1 MQNKKH
7 TIKRGLVRLLGDE
20 RYQAV
25 SIPLFAI
32 VLSLLA
38 GAAVIL
44 CLGKNPLTA
53 YQNLLQGSGLLPK
66 ASYAGYKSMLTDF
79 TSFLNAWTPML
90 FASLSVA
97 VALRAGLFNI
107 GVSGQML
114 TAGFITTL
122 AVGYSSLAAPAAK
135 PLVLVI
141 GILTGA
147 LVGGM
152 IGWLKHQFNINE
164 VVSSI
169 MINYIAQYVISFF
182 INTYYVNP
190 VSRQSNVVSKA
201 ARLTLMDTPVGNLK
215 MDIPLGII
223 LAVITAVFIKF
234 LLDRTTFGYELKC
247 VGTSRNA
254 ARYAGINV
262 GKNVV
267 MAMVV
272 SGALAG
278 LAGVTYYLG
287 YFGSI
292 QPRVLSS
299 TGFDA
304 IAVSLLA
311 NSNPVGIIFS
321 SFLITVISKGS
332 TYMNSASGLESEI
345 ASVITGV
352 ILLFSAC
359 GAFIRYKVKTAK
371 DELEEEAARPAAGNA
386 AGEKP
391 TGPADGQ
398 AREMLG
404 EPAAGM
410 TGKMPGGPDGQSPD
424 KAVGRATERGG
435 R

>member
-1 MQNKKH
+1 MHKNKH
-7 TIKRGLVRLLGDE
+7 TFKRGMVRLLGNE

-25 SIPLFAI
+25 TIPLFAI
-32 VLSLLA
+32 ILSLLA
-38 GAAVIL
+38 GAVIIL
-44 CLGKNPLTA
+44 FQGKNPLAA

-66 ASYAGYKSMLTDF
+66 ATYAGYKSMLTDF
-79 TSFLNAWTPML
+79 TSFMNAWTPML

-122 AVGYSSLAAPAAK
+122 IVGYSSLSAPIAK
-135 PLVLVI
+135 PMVLVV
-141 GILTGA
+141 GIIVGA

-152 IGWLKHQFNINE
+152 IGWLKYQFNINE

-169 MINYIAQYVISFF
+169 MINYIAQYDISFF
-182 INTYYVNP
+182 INTYLVNP
-190 VSRQSNVVSKA
+190 VSRQSNAVSKA

-215 MDIPLGII
+215 MDIPLGIL
-223 LAVITAVFIKF
+223 LAVIAAFLVKF

-262 GKNVV
+262 GKNIV
-267 MAMVV
+267 MAMFF

-292 QPRVLSS
+292 QPKVLPS

-359 GAFIRYKVKTAK
+359 GAFIQYKIKTFK
-371 DELEEEAARPAAGNA
+371 DDLKEEE
-386 AGEKP
+386 
-391 TGPADGQ
+391 T
-398 AREMLG
+398 
-404 EPAAGM
+404 
-410 TGKMPGGPDGQSPD
+410 KMHTEHQTPS
-424 KAVGRATERGG
+424 ERGNG
-435 R
+435 

>member
-1 MQNKKH
+1 MKG
-7 TIKRGLVRLLGDE
+7 ISRGFKQGMVRLLGDE
-20 RYQAV
+20 RRQPVA
-25 SIPLFAI
+25 IPLFAI

-38 GAAVIL
+38 GAVVIL
-44 CLGKNPLTA
+44 FLGKNPLAA

-66 ASYAGYKSMLTDF
+66 PSYAGYKSMLTDF
-79 TSFLNAWTPML
+79 TSFMNAWTPML
-90 FASLSVA
+90 FASLAVA

-114 TAGFITTL
+114 TAGFIATL
-122 AVGYSSLAAPAAK
+122 AVGYSSLAAPVAK
-135 PLVLVI
+135 PLVLVV
-141 GILTGA
+141 GILAGA
-147 LVGGM
+147 AVGGL

-169 MINYIAQYVISFF
+169 MVNYIAQYVISFF

-190 VSRQSNVVSKA
+190 VSRQSNAVSKA

-215 MDIPLGII
+215 MDIPLGIV
-223 LAVITAVFIKF
+223 LAVVTAVAIRFV
-234 LLDRTTFGYELKC
+234 LDRTVFGYEVKC

-254 ARYAGINV
+254 ARYAGIHV
-262 GKNVV
+262 GRN
-267 MAMVV
+267 MIASMVF
-272 SGALAG
+272 SGGLAG

-292 QPRVLSS
+292 QPRVLPS

-321 SFLITVISKGS
+321 SFLITIISKGS
-332 TYMNSASGLESEI
+332 TYMNSSSGLESEI

-359 GAFIRYKVKTAK
+359 GAFIRYKVKGFQ
-371 DELEEEAARPAAGNA
+371 DELEEER
-386 AGEKP
+386 
-391 TGPADGQ
+391 
-398 AREMLG
+398 
-404 EPAAGM
+404 
-410 TGKMPGGPDGQSPD
+410 GKG
-424 KAVGRATERGG
+424 
-435 R
+435 

>member
-1 MQNKKH
+1 MGKTKH
-7 TIKRGLVRLLGDE
+7 TIKRGMVRLLGNE

-25 SIPLFAI
+25 TIPMFAI
-32 VLSLLA
+32 LLSLLA
-38 GAAVIL
+38 GAVIIL
-44 CLGKNPLTA
+44 FQGKNPLIA

-66 ASYAGYKSMLTDF
+66 ASYAGYKNILTDF
-79 TSFLNAWTPML
+79 TSFMNAWTPML

-114 TAGFITTL
+114 TAGFIATL
-122 AVGYSSLAAPAAK
+122 TIGYSSLSAPLAK
-135 PLVLVI
+135 PLVLVA
-141 GILTGA
+141 GIFIGA
-147 LVGGM
+147 LVGGL
-152 IGWLKHQFNINE
+152 IGWLKYQFNINE

-190 VSRQSNVVSKA
+190 VSRQSNAVSKE
-201 ARLTLMDTPVGNLK
+201 ARLSMMDTLVGNLK
-215 MDIPLGII
+215 MDIPLCI
-223 LAVITAVFIKF
+223 LLAIITAFLVKF
-234 LLDRTTFGYELKC
+234 LLDRTAFGYELKC

-262 GKNVV
+262 GRNIILS
-267 MAMVV
+267 MLF

-292 QPRVLSS
+292 QPKVLPS

-311 NSNPVGIIFS
+311 NSNPIGIIFS

-352 ILLFSAC
+352 ILLFAAC
-359 GAFIRYKVKTAK
+359 GAFIQYKVKSFQ
-371 DELEEEAARPAAGNA
+371 DELAEEERNLA
-386 AGEKP
+386 EKNQNP
-391 TGPADGQ
+391 
-398 AREMLG
+398 
-404 EPAAGM
+404 
-410 TGKMPGGPDGQSPD
+410 
-424 KAVGRATERGG
+424 TERGNG
-435 R
+435 

>member
-1 MQNKKH
+1 MQKNNH
-7 TIKRGLVRLLGDE
+7 TIKKGFVRLLGNE

-38 GAAVIL
+38 GAVVIL
-44 CLGKNPLTA
+44 ALGKNPLLA
-53 YQNLLQGSGLLPK
+53 YQNLLQGSGILPK
-66 ASYAGYKSMLTDF
+66 ATYAGHKSMLTDF
-79 TSFLNAWTPML
+79 MSFMNAWTPML
-90 FASLSVA
+90 FASLAVA

-114 TAGFITTL
+114 VAGFVTTL
-122 AVGYSSLAAPAAK
+122 LVGYSDLPAPVAK
-135 PLVLVI
+135 PLVLI
-141 GILTGA
+141 CGIISGA
-147 LVGGM
+147 LVGAL
-152 IGWLKHQFNINE
+152 IGWMKEKFNINE

-190 VSRQSNVVSKA
+190 VSRQSNPVSKA
-201 ARLTLMDTPVGNLK
+201 SRLTLMDTTVGDLK

-223 LAVITAVFIKF
+223 LAIIIAIAVKF
-234 LLDRTTFGYELKC
+234 LLDRTTFGYELKS

-254 ARYAGINV
+254 AKYAGIKV
-262 GKNVV
+262 GRSMV
-267 MAMVV
+267 MAFVV

-292 QPRVLSS
+292 QPKVLAS
-299 TGFDA
+299 TGFDS

-311 NSNPVGIIFS
+311 NSNPIGIIFS

-359 GAFIRYKVKTAK
+359 GAFIRYKVKSMK
-371 DELEEEAARPAAGNA
+371 EELKESE
-386 AGEKP
+386 
-391 TGPADGQ
+391 
-398 AREMLG
+398 
-404 EPAAGM
+404 
-410 TGKMPGGPDGQSPD
+410 
-424 KAVGRATERGG
+424 ERGN

>member
-1 MQNKKH
+1 MQKNNH
-7 TIKRGLVRLLGDE
+7 TIKKGFVRLLGNE

-38 GAAVIL
+38 GAVVIL
-44 CLGKNPLTA
+44 ALGKNPLVA
-53 YQNLLQGSGLLPK
+53 YQNLLQGSGILPK
-66 ASYAGYKSMLTDF
+66 ATYAGHKSMLTDF
-79 TSFLNAWTPML
+79 MSFMNAWTPML
-90 FASLSVA
+90 FASLAVA

-114 TAGFITTL
+114 VAGFVTTL
-122 AVGYSSLAAPAAK
+122 LVCYSDLPAPVAK
-135 PLVLVI
+135 PLVLI
-141 GILTGA
+141 CGIISGA
-147 LVGGM
+147 LVGAL
-152 IGWLKHQFNINE
+152 IGWMKEKFNINE

-190 VSRQSNVVSKA
+190 VSRQSNPVSKA
-201 ARLTLMDTPVGNLK
+201 SRLTLMDTTVGDLK

-223 LAVITAVFIKF
+223 LAIIIAIAVKF
-234 LLDRTTFGYELKC
+234 LLDRTTFGYELQS

-254 ARYAGINV
+254 AKYAGIKV
-262 GKNVV
+262 GRSMV
-267 MAMVV
+267 MAFVV

-292 QPRVLSS
+292 QPKVLAS
-299 TGFDA
+299 TGFDS

-311 NSNPVGIIFS
+311 NSNPIGIIFS

-359 GAFIRYKVKTAK
+359 GAFIRYKVKSMK
-371 DELEEEAARPAAGNA
+371 EELKESE
-386 AGEKP
+386 
-391 TGPADGQ
+391 
-398 AREMLG
+398 
-404 EPAAGM
+404 
-410 TGKMPGGPDGQSPD
+410 
-424 KAVGRATERGG
+424 ERGN

>member
-1 MQNKKH
+1 MEKNKSR
-7 TIKRGLVRLLGDE
+7 IKRGFVRLLGDE
-20 RYQAV
+20 RNQAIT
-25 SIPLFAI
+25 IPLFAI

-44 CLGKNPLTA
+44 FLGKNPLVA

-66 ASYAGYKSMLTDF
+66 ATYAGYKSMLTDF
-79 TSFLNAWTPML
+79 TSFMNAWTPML

-122 AVGYSSLAAPAAK
+122 VVGYGSLSAPVAK
-135 PLVLVI
+135 PLVLVV

-147 LVGGM
+147 VVGGI

-190 VSRQSNVVSKA
+190 VSRQSNAVSKA

-215 MDIPLGII
+215 MDIPLGIV
-223 LAVITAVFIKF
+223 LAVLTAFLIKF

-267 MAMVV
+267 MAMVL

-292 QPRVLSS
+292 QPRVLPT

-359 GAFIRYKVKTAK
+359 GVFIRYKVKSYK
-371 DELEEEAARPAAGNA
+371 DELKDETLKAEAVHKEMDGQ
-386 AGEKP
+386 K
-391 TGPADGQ
+391 TDTPADVSKQ
-398 AREMLG
+398 A
-404 EPAAGM
+404 
-410 TGKMPGGPDGQSPD
+410 GKEGG
-424 KAVGRATERGG
+424 KR
-435 R
+435 

>member
-1 MQNKKH
+1 MRKNKNI
-7 TIKRGLVRLLGDE
+7 IKSALIRCLGNE
-20 RYQAV
+20 RFQGI

-32 VLSLLA
+32 LLSLIA
-38 GAAVIL
+38 GAFVIL
-44 CLGKNPLTA
+44 FLGKNPLVA

-66 ASYAGYKSMLTDF
+66 PTYAGYKSILTDF
-79 TSFLNAWTPML
+79 TSFMNAWTPML

-97 VALRAGLFNI
+97 VAMRAGLFNI

-114 TAGFITTL
+114 TSGFI
-122 AVGYSSLAAPAAK
+122 ASIVIGYSTLGAPVAK
-135 PLVLVI
+135 PLVLLM
-141 GILTGA
+141 GILVGA
-147 LVGGM
+147 AVGGI

-190 VSRQSNVVSKA
+190 VSRQSTAVSKA
-201 ARLTLMDTPVGNLK
+201 SRLSLMDTLVGDLK
-215 MDIPLGII
+215 MDIPLGIVIAIIIAFVIRFI
-223 LAVITAVFIKF
+223 LDK
-234 LLDRTTFGYELKC
+234 TTFGYELKC
-247 VGTSRNA
+247 VGTSKNA

-267 MAMVV
+267 LAMVF

-292 QPRVLSS
+292 QPKVLSN

-311 NSNPVGIIFS
+311 GNHPIGIIFS

-345 ASVITGV
+345 SSVITGM

-359 GAFIRYKVKTAK
+359 GAFIRFKVKSWKSEQKTHS
-371 DELEEEAARPAAGNA
+371 E
-386 AGEKP
+386 
-391 TGPADGQ
+391 
-398 AREMLG
+398 
-404 EPAAGM
+404 
-410 TGKMPGGPDGQSPD
+410 GGH
-424 KAVGRATERGG
+424 V
-435 R
+435 

>member
-1 MQNKKH
+1 MKGISCGLKQ
-7 TIKRGLVRLLGDE
+7 GLVRLLGNE
-20 RYQAV
+20 RRQSV
-25 SIPLFAI
+25 SVPLFAI
-32 VLSLLA
+32 ILSLLA
-38 GAAVIL
+38 GAVVIL
-44 CLGKNPLTA
+44 FLGKNPVSA

-66 ASYAGYKSMLTDF
+66 PSYAGYKSMLTDF
-79 TSFLNAWTPML
+79 TSFMNAWTPML

-114 TAGFITTL
+114 TAGFLTTL
-122 AVGYSSLAAPAAK
+122 IVGYSSLAAPAAK
-135 PLVLVI
+135 PLVLAV

-147 LVGGM
+147 AVGGV

-190 VSRQSNVVSKA
+190 VSRQSNAVSKA

-215 MDIPLGII
+215 MDIPLGIV
-223 LAVITAVFIKF
+223 LAVVTAVLIKF
-234 LLDRTTFGYELKC
+234 LLDRTVFGYEIKC

-262 GKNVV
+262 GRNVV
-267 MAMVV
+267 ASMVI
-272 SGALAG
+272 SGGLAG

-292 QPRVLSS
+292 QPRVLPS

-321 SFLITVISKGS
+321 SFLITIISKGS
-332 TYMNSASGLESEI
+332 TYMNSSSGLESEI

-359 GAFIRYKVKTAK
+359 GAFIRYKVKNFR
-371 DELEEEAARPAAGNA
+371 DELEEER
-386 AGEKP
+386 
-391 TGPADGQ
+391 
-398 AREMLG
+398 
-404 EPAAGM
+404 
-410 TGKMPGGPDGQSPD
+410 GKG
-424 KAVGRATERGG
+424 
-435 R
+435 